1 MATRTTTGSI
11 EQTLSNVGD
20 DSDEREVK
28 EIVRRVK
35 KGDQRAFAELVER
48 YRNQVAALAYKM
60 TNDYDEA
67 ADIVQEVFLKTSQNI
82 WRYDESRR
90 FYTWLYRIAVNAS
103 IDYMR
108 KHRRHRHESLDN
120 VVKATVDRRDNP
132 EKSYQANRLREYILA
147 AVEKLSGKQ
156 KSAFVLR
163 DIEGCQIDDVAN
175 IMEMPEATVRWYLH
189 RARQRIRRDL
199 WRRCP
204 ALLIALGIK

>member
-1 MATRTTTGSI
+1 MTGAVEPVSLNLGDEGD
-11 EQTLSNVGD
+11 EQ
-20 DSDEREVK
+20 EVR
-28 EIVRRVK
+28 EIVRRAK
-35 KGDQRAFAELVER
+35 KGDQRAFAELVKR
-48 YRNQVAALAYKM
+48 YHNQVAALAYKM
-60 TNDYDEA
+60 MGDYDEA
-67 ADIVQEVFLKTSQNI
+67 ADIVQNVFLKTSQNI

-90 FYTWLYRIAVNAS
+90 FYTWLYRIAVNTS

-120 VVKATVDRRDNP
+120 VREATADRHDNP
-132 EKSYQANRLREYILA
+132 EKSYQANRLREYISA
-147 AVEKLSGKQ
+147 AAEKLNGKQ
-156 KSAFVLR
+156 KSAFILR